1 MNSSLAGVQMRPC
14 SPSRAPDLLAV
25 FATVA
30 AVGWL
35 LIVAN
40 PTISYL
46 SPVLSQAVLSVVN
59 MIAGEQTSRQLFVS
73 KSGYVAPLLE
83 RVTGLGAVLLCLLGL
98 PFGLYQVWR
107 RYSRSAVAVLLALA
121 AVGYFAMLGF
131 RLTGAG
137 WETANRA
144 STYLFL
150 GLALV
155 LSMAAVQLWLAK
167 VPGRIGR
174 LVVAAYVGIVFAG
187 GVIAGWPGAAA
198 AGPALRGRSARP
210 NDPAGRRGGGSVC
223 ARRTAARGYRG
234 R

>member
-1 MNSSLAGVQMRPC
+1 M
-14 SPSRAPDLLAV
+14 
-25 FATVA
+25 
-30 AVGWL
+30 
-35 LIVAN
+35 
-40 PTISYL
+40 
-46 SPVLSQAVLSVVN
+46 
-59 MIAGEQTSRQLFVS
+59 
-73 KSGYVAPLLE
+73 APLLE

-107 RYSRSAVAVLLALA
+107 RYSRSAVVVLMALA

-174 LVVAAYVGIVFAG
+174 L
-187 GVIAGWPGAAA
+187 
-198 AGPALRGRSARP
+198 
-210 NDPAGRRGGGSVC
+210 AGRRPM
-223 ARRTAARGYRG
+223 
-234 R
+234 